1 LKADQHRR
9 RLKEHKDTV
18 KLFIIT
24 ADFITHNYPIV
35 TEVEGLPYDCF
46 SVIPCS
52 TFPGGVIILSTNAI
66 IHVGQSSRKVIL
78 PVNGWFA
85 RVSDVQTIF
94 PTPEEGT
101 RDLQLEG
108 SLVSFVD
115 DTNFLVVLGDG
126 AMIPVEIVAEGKTVS
141 ALKMGAPRAQTT
153 LPSTV
158 AKGPDGYVFIGSTSG
173 PSVLVKADRV
183 EEEVPEEEVGDQ
195 PVGVVNSAATM
206 DVDDDGPWFLFTLN
220 DPSSSLYRRYL
231 RPLDDRPRANLQ
243 RRRCR
248 KEAPRY

>member
-24 ADFITHNYPIV
+24 ADFITHNYPII

-52 TFPGGVIILSTNAI
+52 TFPGGVIVLSTNVI
-66 IHVGQSSRKVIL
+66 IHVGQSSRKVTL

-85 RVSDVQTIF
+85 RASDVQTGSLAS
-94 PTPEEGT
+94 EEAA

-108 SLVSFVD
+108 SHVSFVD
-115 DTNFLVVLGDG
+115 DTNFLVILADGVL
-126 AMIPVEIVAEGKTVS
+126 IPVEIVAEGKTVS
-141 ALKMGAPRAQTT
+141 ALKMGIPQAQTT

-173 PSVLVKADRV
+173 PSVLIKADRL
-183 EEEVPEEEVGDQ
+183 EEEVPEEVGDQ
-195 PVGVVNSAATM
+195 SVGVVDPAAKM
-206 DVDDDGPWFLFTLN
+206 DVDDDGLW
-220 DPSSSLYRRYL
+220 
-231 RPLDDRPRANLQ
+231 PLVS
-243 RRRCR
+243 C
-248 KEAPRY
+248 